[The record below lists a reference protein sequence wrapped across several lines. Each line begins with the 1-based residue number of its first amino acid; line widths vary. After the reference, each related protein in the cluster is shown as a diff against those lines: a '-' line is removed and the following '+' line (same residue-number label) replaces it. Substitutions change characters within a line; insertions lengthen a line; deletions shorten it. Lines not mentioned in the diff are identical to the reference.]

1 MKTNRVTHAVAA
13 GLLGAGVSLAA
24 AAPAVASPPSNG
36 CPKGYQLLA
45 ISDLLAVGPYHVP
58 TLVDDPSSGILSF
71 GQPGNGDG
79 YVCGVPLGDKQTP
92 FGGQVYNFFD
102 NTLLT

>member
-1 MKTNRVTHAVAA
+1 MKANHIMRAVTAA
-13 GLLGAGVSLAA
+13 LLAGGVGLAA
-24 AAPAVASPPSNG
+24 AIPASAAPPSNG
-36 CPKGYQLLA
+36 CPSGYRLLA

-58 TLVDDPSSGILSF
+58 GLVDDPTSGVLSF
-71 GQPGNGDG
+71 GRPGNGDG

>member
-1 MKTNRVTHAVAA
+1 MKKNRVMRAVIAGALGWGLILAVA
-13 GLLGAGVSLAA
+13 G
-24 AAPAVASPPSNG
+24 PAVADPPSNG
-36 CPKGYQLLA
+36 CPAGYQLLA

-58 TLVDDPSSGILSF
+58 GVVDDPSSGVLSF
-71 GQPGNGDG
+71 GRPGNGDG

-102 NTLLT
+102 NTLRA